1 MFKFNAPVKM
11 LYKSKAEQQ
20 ILDNLNKYIDENSDE
35 PVRLVEGFWN
45 DQVNNMSYNDIRRWI
60 DEEGFDQDDWDEW
73 IHRYT
78 EFFVE
83 HFVPVWMA
91 AAGAGGKA
99 QILTKDIKG
108 FAFDPG
114 SKAIRRWVSERCG
127 NLITEITETQRKAVK
142 AMVGRAVDGAYTVD
156 ELSKIIRPCIG
167 LTDRQANSVQRYY
180 ETIRDDMIKNHPRMK
195 VETAQEKARERAVKY
210 AQKKHRARAYDIAIT
225 ELASAYNEGNAE
237 AVYQAQRE
245 GYLGETRRIGSCAM
259 DERTCGACIFREG
272 MDIPPED
279 GNPPWHP
286 RCRCAIMYVTTGFP
300 YTADNTEEQSEYIPI
315 DDTITD
321 EAYTVINSDF
331 EEIPEKHK
339 NILEKELTEVRRSPV
354 GYSYYDRRLKI
365 IYLDDELER
374 GEFIHEAAHFLEDHY
389 KIFKRKDYLEILK
402 DSLQGNRIIYDKDT
416 FVKPCFR
423 VKSEKLVSP
432 YQGRAY
438 VEGGR
443 KPYDKNMNP
452 DPYVFQEFFSE
463 GYKYYVTNPSLLRR
477 RNFKLYKFIGDL
489 VNGDKT

>member
-60 DEEGFDQDDWDEW
+60 DEEGFAQDDWDEW

-127 NLITEITETQRKAVK
+127 NLITEITETQRKAIK
-142 AMVGRAVDGAYTVD
+142 AMVGRAAEGAYTVD

-195 VETAQEKARERAVKY
+195 AETAQEKARERAVKY

-237 AVYQAQRE
+237 AVYQAQKE

-259 DERTCGACIFREG
+259 DERTCGDCIFREG

-286 RCRCAIMYVTTGFP
+286 RCRCAIMYVTTGRP
-300 YTADNTEEQSEYIPI
+300 YSLDNSEEQPEYIPI
-315 DDTITD
+315 DDAITD
-321 EAYTVINSDF
+321 EVY
-331 EEIPEKHK
+331 EIIEYEYQELPASHQ
-339 NILEKELTEVRRSPV
+339 NILDKEIIEIRRSTI
-354 GYSYYDRRLKI
+354 GNSYYDKRLGI
-365 IYLDDELER
+365 IYLDDRLER
-374 GEFIHEAAHFLEDHY
+374 GEFIHEVAHALETSLG
-389 KIFKRKDYLEILK
+389 IFNDKDYQNILK
-402 DSLQGNRIIYDKDT
+402 NTLNGARIIEDVDT
-416 FVKPCFR
+416 FIKPVKR
-423 VKSEKLVSP
+423 AVSDRLVSL
-432 YQGRAY
+432 YQGRY
-438 VEGGR
+438 YDNVPILTKNGEIN
-443 KPYDKNMNP
+443 PYAFSD
-452 DPYVFQEFFSE
+452 FFAE
-463 GYKYYVTNPSLLRR
+463 GYKEFILNPKNLKIINEPLY
-477 RNFKLYKFIGDL
+477 NYIKKLI
-489 VNGDKT
+489 